1 MSSYTTIKIIRSRM
15 VFDPNYPA
23 IDMNDFKECM
33 WKDFYWELKEVITP
47 NPSRERGKEVHL
59 RWYIDSNY
67 AREKKTR
74 RSSSGLFI
82 FLNNALVQWFSNKQA
97 TIETSV
103 FEAEFVHINT
113 VMETI
118 QGIRYKMRMMGVPT
132 S

>member
-1 MSSYTTIKIIRSRM
+1 M

-67 AREKKTR
+67 AGEKKTR